1 MTKKKLTGIALAAMM
16 AMSMAACGDSDSSTA
31 ATTTTTKGEDTK
43 AEVNSDAAAAPGD
56 EGFTEIPIDSIQ
68 DEEVGGFLNV
78 SAVYFQAV
86 PMSGGNEDISK
97 FDIHLEADVSALE
110 NKVGIPKGDW
120 VPYMTVDYKIDDAE
134 GNEVTSGNF
143 MTMSASD
150 GPHYGANVALK
161 DAGTYKLTLTF
172 HSPEDN
178 GYLVHTDDETG
189 PGGTFDEIFG
199 NGALTVSGDWDYV
212 PIGE

>member
-1 MTKKKLTGIALAAMM
+1 MKMKKLAGITLAAMM
-16 AMSMAACGDSDSSTA
+16 AMSMAACGDSDSSA
-31 ATTTTTKGEDTK
+31 AASKAEDTK
-43 AEVNSDAAAAPGD
+43 AEVNSDANAAPDD
-56 EGFTEIPIDSIQ
+56 EGGFTEIPIDSIQ
-68 DEEVGGFLNV
+68 EEELGGFLNV

-86 PMSGGNEDISK
+86 PMSGGNEDISN

-120 VPYMTVDYKIDDAE
+120 VPYMTVEYKIDDAD